1 MRRKK
6 NKTERKLQIVRLF
19 MYTLVSF
26 VLFQYIGIFALAEI
40 KGIYVTSENRL
51 NAFSPK
57 AYVNVELVEND
68 TTNHKY
74 LLDKD
79 GYAFYKDG
87 DDKKH
92 KSVYVNNPG
101 TNKKD
106 VVVRAQIVANIC
118 NKSGITIGQT
128 QAFQVIGEHLAGYE
142 TTTNNGEEVKTQIIE
157 ADMWYHPDVTVETD
171 EDDTTIKK
179 GTYTHKKTTND
190 DADNYFYYTS
200 VLEKGTTT
208 ANLFDQVR
216 LTEIADI
223 PDGGY
228 VEFHVI
234 IDTVE
239 VDDDYTTSDE
249 KYYDK
254 VKAAWGSTAVTTVNG
269 LINTANNTTNNA
281 N

>member
-74 LLDKD
+74 LLDNS

-87 DDKKH
+87 TDKKH

-118 NKSGITIGQT
+118 NKSGVTIGQT
-128 QAFQVIGEHLAGYE
+128 QAFQVIGKHLAGYE
-142 TTTNNGEEVKTQIIE
+142 TTTNNGQEVKTRIIE
-157 ADMWYHPDVTVETD
+157 PNMWYHPDVTVKTETD
-171 EDDTTIKK
+171 EDDNPIKK
-179 GTYTHKKTTND
+179 GTYTHEKTASD
-190 DADNYFYYTS
+190 DTDNYFYYTS

-208 ANLFDQVR
+208 ENLFDQVR
-216 LTEIADI
+216 LTKIADI

-239 VDDDYTTSDE
+239 VDDDYTAD
-249 KYYDK
+249 KDGYYAK
-254 VKAAWGSTAVTTVNG
+254 VATAWGSTAVETVKE
-269 LINTANNTTNNA
+269 LIDVANNTN
-281 N
+281 